1 MSASRIRQ
9 SYFAT
14 AVRYHARVRQL
25 SRWANGTNVPV
36 ERATIVALHAL
47 TFAGLLAWSWR
58 KWPDPLV
65 DFGRELYIP
74 WQITEGRVLFRDIAS
89 LFGPLSPYMN
99 ALWFRLFGTSL
110 MSIALCNCAI
120 LAATIAGI
128 YHLLHASTDR
138 VAAASATLAA
148 VLLFGFCQYLDVGNY
163 NFITPYAHEA
173 THGLALSVAA
183 LVAFYHSIASRR
195 TWLAFVS
202 GVCVGLVLLT
212 KPEIA
217 GALGVSMVVGIAY
230 VVWVQPVDSIHG
242 RALGVFCGGAL
253 APAAAFLAY
262 FVSAGM
268 SLAQASHAVANGWT
282 VAFSTR
288 VARNAFYAR
297 VTGFDHPLLNAWHMV
312 QTFVAF
318 LLFVGV
324 TICLARWRPTTPAKR
339 TAALLVRAVFLTV
352 TAFFVPRFG
361 VSRAFP
367 LIAVAGLAA
376 ALAVGARRRAS
387 GTALQQLP
395 LAMWCCFAIVMLA
408 KMFLNTQ
415 VYHYGF
421 YLALPATTVV
431 VVVLVWLIPMAVDR
445 LADPDV
451 ARRTKWLF
459 VAAVAVAIVPHLA
472 LSDLWFRTKTLPIG
486 EGRDRFLAGTGP
498 TQWQGE
504 AVAEAVSWIANRT
517 PRNATIAVIP
527 EGVMINYLSRRPTS
541 LPFVNFMPPEII
553 AFGESAIVAGW
564 RAHPPDFVLLIERS
578 TAEYGYSSF
587 GAAPDYGQTTMQW
600 IRSHYERIGLI
611 GRNASG
617 ESGSPIVV
625 LKRKG

>member
-1 MSASRIRQ
+1 M
-9 SYFAT
+9 
-14 AVRYHARVRQL
+14 
-25 SRWANGTNVPV
+25 NGTSVPA
-36 ERATIVALHAL
+36 ERAVIVALHAL

-74 WQITEGRVLFRDIAS
+74 WQITEGKVLFRDIAS
-89 LFGPLSPYMN
+89 LFGPLSPYVN
-99 ALWFRLFGTSL
+99 ALWFRLFGMSL

-120 LAATIAGI
+120 LAGTIGGI
-128 YHLLHASTDR
+128 YHLLNASTDR
-138 VAAASATLAA
+138 VAAASATLTG
-148 VLLFGFCQYLDVGNY
+148 VLLFGFSQYLDVGNY

-183 LVAFYHSIASRR
+183 LVAFYHSVASRR

-202 GVCVGLVLLT
+202 GLCAGLVLLT

-217 GALGVSMVVGIAY
+217 GALGASIVVGIAY
-230 VVWVQPVDSIHG
+230 IVWLQAVDSIHG
-242 RALGVFCGGAL
+242 RAAVLFCAGAL

-262 FVSAGM
+262 FVAAGL
-268 SLAQASHAVANGWT
+268 SLAEASHAVANGWI

-288 VARNAFYAR
+288 VVRNAFYAR
-297 VTGFDHPLLNAWHMV
+297 VTGLDHPLLNAWHMV
-312 QTFVAF
+312 QTFVGF
-318 LLFVGV
+318 LLFVGATV
-324 TICLARWRPTTPAKR
+324 CLARWRPTTLASR
-339 TAALLVRAVFLTV
+339 AAALIVRAVFLTV
-352 TAFFVPRFG
+352 TAFFVPRFE

-367 LIAVAGLAA
+367 LIAFAGLAA
-376 ALAVGARRRAS
+376 ALAIGARRRAG

-395 LAMWCCFAIVMLA
+395 LAMWCSFAVVMLA

-431 VVVLVWLIPMAVDR
+431 VVVLVWLIPMAAARVM
-445 LADPDV
+445 DPDV
-451 ARRTKWLF
+451 ARRAKWLF

-472 LSDLWFRTKTLPIG
+472 LSNLWFRTKTLPIG
-486 EGRDRFLAGTGP
+486 AGKDRFLAGTGP

-517 PRNATIAVIP
+517 PRSATIAVIP
-527 EGVMINYLSRRPTS
+527 EGVMINYLSRRRTS

-564 RAHPPDFVLLIERS
+564 RAHPPDFVLIIERS
-578 TAEYGYSSF
+578 TAEYGYASF

-600 IRSHYERIGLI
+600 IWSQYERIGMI
-611 GRNASG
+611 GGNTSDASG
-617 ESGSPIVV
+617 PPIAV